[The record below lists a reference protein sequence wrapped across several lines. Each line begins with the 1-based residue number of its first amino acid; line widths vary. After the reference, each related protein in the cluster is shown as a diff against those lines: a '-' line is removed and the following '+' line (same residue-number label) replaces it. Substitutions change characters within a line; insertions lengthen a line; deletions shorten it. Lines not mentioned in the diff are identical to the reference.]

1 MTRPLPVIDMPS
13 AGAFVQDY
21 IAQNRPV
28 VVRGL
33 QYEPRRWT
41 PESLRETLGDMN
53 ALVYGAL
60 FDLEDVQPV
69 EDYLDD
75 WFGLD
80 GPIDDDVP
88 YIRWYNKL
96 RDVDFAW
103 GDEAFRRLAHAWR
116 TPRCMPADNLLVPLS
131 KHASS
136 VDPVTD
142 PFPYRGV
149 LIAARGAR
157 TRLHRDPFCSDAVVC
172 QFHGAKQA
180 ALYRPDRTAELTD
193 HQGTSSFG
201 GFIDVREHDIDKLSV
216 EPDYLGRISPGE
228 MIYIPNGWLHD
239 VVVTEDSASVTWNFV
254 HRLGAANFLDRY
266 LSDDPEADTEFEI
279 LQYFHALAGL
289 PGMLAD
295 AMLVEHSAALVP
307 ASVTEED
314 GVRRP

>member
-13 AGAFVQDY
+13 PDEFIEGH

-33 QYEPRRWT
+33 EYEPQRWT
-41 PESLRETLGDMN
+41 PEGLRETLGDMN

-80 GPIDDDVP
+80 GPLEDEVP

-96 RDVDFAW
+96 REVDFAW
-103 GDEAFRRLAHAWR
+103 GDEAFRRLAAGWR
-116 TPRCMPADNLLVPLS
+116 TPRCMPADNLLVPPS
-131 KHASS
+131 KHAPS
-136 VDPVTD
+136 VDSVTQ

-172 QFHGAKQA
+172 QFHGVKDA
-180 ALYRPDRTAELTD
+180 ALYHPERTDELTAR
-193 HQGTSSFG
+193 HGASSFG
-201 GFIDVREHDIDKLSV
+201 GFVDVRADEIDELSV
-216 EPDYLGRISPGE
+216 EPDYRGLITPGQ
-228 MIYIPNGWLHD
+228 MLYIPNGWLHD
-239 VVVTEDSASVTWNFV
+239 VLVTEDSASVTWNFI
-254 HRLGAANFLDRY
+254 HRAGAANFLHHY
-266 LSDDPEADTEFEI
+266 LADQPETDTEFEI
-279 LQYFHALAGL
+279 LRYFHEVAGV
-289 PGMLAD
+289 PGAGAAAMLA
-295 AMLVEHSAALVP
+295 EHSL
-307 ASVTEED
+307 
-314 GVRRP
+314 